1 MKNIPIYNVATYTR
15 HETFT
20 LPRRS
25 QRFHCI
31 LLIVAT
37 LSSCPLGIRG
47 LADTAD
53 TADTGNIT

>member
-37 LSSCPLGIRG
+37 LSSCPLDILTFHGS
-47 LADTAD
+47 
-53 TADTGNIT
+53 